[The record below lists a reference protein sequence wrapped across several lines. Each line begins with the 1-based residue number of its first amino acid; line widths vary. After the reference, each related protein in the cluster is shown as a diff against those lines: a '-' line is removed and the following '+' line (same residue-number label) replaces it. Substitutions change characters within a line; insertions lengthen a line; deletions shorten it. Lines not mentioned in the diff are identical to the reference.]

1 MARRMRHKARNACP
15 MAPVGVACHSF
26 GAETACVLCNMIDMD
41 AACTVVTLGLPM
53 PPETARDD
61 AGPFVEHLARA
72 IRGGWAPKVGT
83 PAYSAAVH
91 AGLLRPVSSL
101 PVEAPF

>member
-1 MARRMRHKARNACP
+1 MAST
-15 MAPVGVACHSF
+15 GIACHSF
-26 GAETACVLCNMIDMD
+26 GAESACQLCGMIDMD
-41 AACTVVTLGLPM
+41 AARTVVALGLPI
-53 PPETARDD
+53 PPDVDQGRESAF
-61 AGPFVEHLARA
+61 AEHLGRA

-83 PAYSAAVH
+83 SAYRVAIN